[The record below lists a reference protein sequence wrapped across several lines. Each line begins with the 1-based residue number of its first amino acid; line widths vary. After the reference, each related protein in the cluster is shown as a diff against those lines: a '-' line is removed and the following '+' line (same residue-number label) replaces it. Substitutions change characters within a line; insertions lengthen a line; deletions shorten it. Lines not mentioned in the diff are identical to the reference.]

1 MNNNVETN
9 KSKEYWLEEN
19 LPNDA
24 IVLFRNLVGGKPIN
38 VKSLYDD
45 TVRDK
50 ADEKQKKRLN
60 IIKQCCGCMVFA
72 GMHSF
77 VYYFSSS
84 LDSSSSPPST
94 VPISTFSRPLE
105 FYMARACHAVTNL
118 IASDP
123 YF

>member
-1 MNNNVETN
+1 MKNNVQTN

-50 ADEKQKKRLN
+50 ADEKQKERLDKSIRKKNQKR
-60 IIKQCCGCMVFA
+60 
-72 GMHSF
+72 
-77 VYYFSSS
+77 
-84 LDSSSSPPST
+84 
-94 VPISTFSRPLE
+94 
-105 FYMARACHAVTNL
+105 
-118 IASDP
+118 
-123 YF
+123 

>member
-50 ADEKQKKRLN
+50 ADEKQKIRLD
-60 IIKQCCGCMVFA
+60 KQ
-72 GMHSF
+72 
-77 VYYFSSS
+77 
-84 LDSSSSPPST
+84 PSKK
-94 VPISTFSRPLE
+94 
-105 FYMARACHAVTNL
+105 NL
-118 IASDP
+118 KKL
-123 YF
+123 